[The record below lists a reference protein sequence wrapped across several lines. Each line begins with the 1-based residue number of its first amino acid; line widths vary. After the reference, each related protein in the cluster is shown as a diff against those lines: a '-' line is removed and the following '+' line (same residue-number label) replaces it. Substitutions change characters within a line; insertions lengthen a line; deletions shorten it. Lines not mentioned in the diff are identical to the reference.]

1 VLALLAACEV
11 SAQRTQFASPIT
23 PPVSPDSPFYTT
35 QSPAAALDGTTQPS
49 LPSGQ
54 FDPYDPSRTA
64 PTVSPYGGQGV
75 PVYTSPTN
83 GAPAYGG
90 APYAAPAY
98 AVPTGSPY
106 GTYGQP
112 PVDGTLPP
120 PQRLLHKLNFE
131 GTQLLRMGNHGFGIV
146 DVGAQ
151 AVFAIPVLA
160 NPTPVYLTPG
170 FTYHSWN
177 GPASGNFAGSPDLP
191 ANAYDAY
198 LDASWRPQVT
208 SWFSAD
214 LALRVGVYSDFTAV
228 NSNSLRILGRGLGII
243 TISPQWQVAAGIWY
257 LDRLTVKLLPAGGVI
272 WTPNQDTKFAFL
284 FPNPKLSRRLTTI
297 GNTDVWGYLAG
308 EYGGGKWT
316 IERANGA
323 SDVVELN
330 DIRVMAGLEWFT
342 LNGITGLS
350 EIGYVF
356 DRHIIYAS
364 GTPTAHPGDTVMF
377 RTGIAF

>member
-1 VLALLAACEV
+1 MLALLAATEV
-11 SAQRTQFASPIT
+11 TAQRTQFAS
-23 PPVSPDSPFYTT
+23 PVSPDSPFYTT
-35 QSPAAALDGTTQPS
+35 QSPAAALDGTIQPA

-64 PTVSPYGGQGV
+64 PAVSPYGGQGV
-75 PVYTSPTN
+75 PVYPAPT
-83 GAPAYGG
+83 YGTPTYG
-90 APYAAPAY
+90 NAPYAAPTY
-98 AVPTGSPY
+98 AAPAGSPY
-106 GTYGQP
+106 ATSGQP
-112 PVDGTLPP
+112 LPDGTLPP
-120 PQRLLHKLNFE
+120 PQRLLHSLNFE
-131 GTQLLRMGNHGFGIV
+131 VTQLLRFGNQGFGII
-146 DVGAQ
+146 DAATQ
-151 AVFAIPVLA
+151 AVFAFPVLA

-191 ANAYDAY
+191 PNAYDAY

-214 LALRVGVYSDFTAV
+214 LAVRVGVYSDFTAV
-228 NSNSLRILGRGLGII
+228 NSNSLRILGRGLGIV
-243 TISPQWQVAAGIWY
+243 TISPQWQAAAGIWY

-272 WTPNQDTKFAFL
+272 WTPNQDTRFAFL
-284 FPNPKLSRRLTTI
+284 FPNPKLSQRLTTI
-297 GNTDVWGYLAG
+297 GNTDLWGYLAA

-316 IERANGA
+316 VQRASGA

-330 DIRVMAGLEWFT
+330 DIRVMAGLEWVT
-342 LNGITGLS
+342 LSGIRGLS

-364 GTPTAHPGDTVMF
+364 GTPTAHPSDTVMF